1 MSKKSPSISRSNKK
15 SSAPKEATLAPA
27 QPEPAW
33 RKWGKMIVIALSLA
47 IILIDTTLLNVS
59 LRNIIQDLN
68 SNFTDIQWVI
78 TIYTLVLAALTI
90 TGGRLGD
97 LYGRKRMFMLGA
109 VLFAIGS
116 YIASISHN
124 VGMLLLGESIIE
136 GIGAALMMPAAAS
149 LLLTNF
155 EGKDRAIGFAVFG
168 ATAGAA
174 SAVGPILGGWLTSAY
189 SWRWGFRINIF
200 VVLILLLG
208 SLLIK
213 DSRDTAEKKELDWIG
228 VLLSS
233 TGLLS
238 LVFGIIQSSEY
249 GWWIAKKAFSLG
261 NVTLNFA
268 PLSIT
273 PVAIALGIVLLIFFA
288 WWQLRRESLGHTPL
302 VSLHLFENRQF
313 VSGMAVTAAI
323 SLSLTGLIFVFP
335 IYYQAVHGLDAFHT
349 GLALFPLSLT
359 VFIVSPIA
367 LIIARKVR
375 PKPIIMAGL
384 VITVLSIL
392 VMIFMLKDGVT
403 SQVLMPGFILFG
415 IGMGLV
421 QSQINNLTLSAVSGQ
436 YAGEASGVNNTM
448 RQVGSSFGAAIIGA
462 TLFAMIA
469 TQISSKI
476 SADPVIPD
484 AARAKIVSAAQES
497 SRTGGFDQESRPTE
511 IPAEFLQ
518 QITKLPPNK
527 RQAAIDFYRME
538 QERVGYQVQRD
549 VKSAIT
555 TAARDTLWVAL
566 GFGILSVFIG
576 LGLPNISSL
585 MTDKP
590 AKPQI
595 NH

>member
-1 MSKKSPSISRSNKK
+1 MLTMSAKKLTRKPSTRTIKAIQK
-15 SSAPKEATLAPA
+15 
-27 QPEPAW
+27 PEPGW
-33 RKWGKMIVIALSLA
+33 RKWGKLLVIALSLA

-59 LRNIIQDLN
+59 LRNIITDLN

-109 VLFAIGS
+109 LLFAIGS
-116 YIASISHN
+116 YLASISTN

-168 ATAGAA
+168 AVAGAA
-174 SAVGPILGGWLTSAY
+174 SAIGPILGGWLTTAH

-208 SLLIK
+208 SVLIK
-213 DSRDTAEKKELDWIG
+213 DSRDTVEKKELDWAG
-228 VLLSS
+228 VILSS
-233 TGLLS
+233 TGLLA
-238 LVFGIIQSSEY
+238 LVFGIIQSSDY
-249 GWWIAKKAFSLG
+249 GWLIAKKVFELG
-261 NVTLNFA
+261 SIKIDLGW
-268 PLSIT
+268 LSIS
-273 PVAIALGIVLLIFFA
+273 PVSILIGIALLVAFC
-288 WWQLRRESLGHTPL
+288 WWQLRREKLGHTPL
-302 VSLHLFENRQF
+302 VSLHLFKNRQF

-335 IYYQAVHGLDAFHT
+335 IYYQAVHGLDAFQT

-359 VFIVSPIA
+359 VFLISPAA
-367 LIIARKVR
+367 LAIARKVK
-375 PKPIIMAGL
+375 PKPIIMTGL
-384 VITVLSIL
+384 ILTSIAIL
-392 VMIFMLKDGVT
+392 TMIFMLKDGADKN
-403 SQVLMPGFILFG
+403 VLIPGFIIFG
-415 IGMGLV
+415 LGMGLV

-462 TLFAMIA
+462 ALFAMI
-469 TQISSKI
+469 TSQISTIIMSDSSIPENSKAGI
-476 SADPVIPD
+476 VAQAQD
-484 AARAKIVSAAQES
+484 ASKS
-497 SRTGGFDQESRPTE
+497 GGFDENSTKRE
-511 IPAEFLQ
+511 IPTEFLQ
-518 QITKLPPNK
+518 KVATLPPSK
-527 RQAAIDFYRME
+527 RQASIDLYRVE
-538 QERVGYQVQRD
+538 QERVGRRVQEDIKTGITNAVRD
-549 VKSAIT
+549 A
-555 TAARDTLWVAL
+555 LWVAF
-566 GFGILSVFIG
+566 GFTALSILIG
-576 LGLPNISSL
+576 FGLPNISSL
-585 MTDKP
+585 MTDKS